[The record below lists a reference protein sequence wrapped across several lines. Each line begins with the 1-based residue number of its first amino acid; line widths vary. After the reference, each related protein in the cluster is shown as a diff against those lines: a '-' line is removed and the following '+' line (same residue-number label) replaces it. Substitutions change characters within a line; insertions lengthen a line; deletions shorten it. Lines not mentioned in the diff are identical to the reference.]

1 MRQVAERNAALLDI
15 NNAIITQLTQ
25 NELFRTICQALRRI
39 TPYDRAALTLFDGEA
54 QRLRFVALEGEFFSN
69 FFRVGQTLGIDDS
82 HYGWASHAS
91 VLNYGATWKRN
102 GKFCPRVSA
111 PHAAASFCPHSLL
124 RIPGKPAP
132 RCLIASLPATVEA

>member
-54 QRLRFVALEGEFFSN
+54 RRLRFVALEGEFFSN

-82 HYGWASHAS
+82 HFGWAFA
-91 VLNYGATWKRN
+91 RQR
-102 GKFCPRVSA
+102 P
-111 PHAAASFCPHSLL
+111 LL
-124 RIPGKPAP
+124 RRDMETERKVLSEGICST
-132 RCLIASLPATVEA
+132 RCRVVLSAFASADSWQTGAAVLYCLSASNC